1 MNPEYPLPAAF
12 RERMETELGAGRA
25 AALFA
30 ALDRPPSVSVR
41 LHPRR
46 IAGDRL
52 DWCLRAGLPAD
63 RLLSVC
69 PDGVLLRK
77 KPVFTL
83 DPLFHAGCYYVQE
96 ASSMSLQSLAPCLE
110 ECPEPRVLDLCAAPG
125 GKTTHLL
132 SMLDGRGMLVCNEV
146 IASRATVLADNVAKW
161 GYPAVVTSS
170 DPADFAALDG
180 FFDVVVVDAPCSGE
194 GMFRKDPASRL
205 QWNAESPAFCA
216 ARQRRILKDVW
227 PALRPGGILAYS
239 TCTFNAEEDGGTVS
253 FVTGELGAECLSARH
268 FYPGEAEGE
277 GFFLALLRKD
287 GDVPARTPRSRTG
300 KGPRAARATAPYRG
314 RIPGLDTGSLL
325 LFSREELI
333 KGIPPS
339 WAGVLEVLEE
349 RLRVI
354 RSGIALARVRGKDLV
369 PESDAA
375 WSLLPRTGELPRVEL
390 SREEALAYLRG
401 TAPVPAGVRGY
412 AEAAFGGYPLGYFKC
427 LGNRSNNLYPAHL
440 RIRMAAP

>member
-1 MNPEYPLPAAF
+1 MSQEYPLPAAF

-25 AALFA
+25 AVLFA
-30 ALDRPPSVSVR
+30 ALDRPPTVSVR

-46 IAGDRL
+46 VAGDRL
-52 DWCLRAGLPAD
+52 DWCLRAGLPAE
-63 RLLSVC
+63 RVSTVC
-69 PDGVLLRK
+69 PDGLLLRE

-96 ASSMSLQSLAPCLE
+96 ASSMSLESLAPWLRE
-110 ECPEPRVLDLCAAPG
+110 FPEPRVLDLCASPG

-170 DPADFAALDG
+170 DPADFGALEG
-180 FFDVVVVDAPCSGE
+180 FFDVAVVDAPCSGE
-194 GMFRKDPASRL
+194 GMFRKDPASRG
-205 QWNAESPAFCA
+205 QWNAESPAFCS
-216 ARQRRILKDVW
+216 ARQRRILNNVW

-239 TCTFNAEEDGGTVS
+239 TCTFNAEENEETVS
-253 FVTGELGAECLSARH
+253 FVVRELGAECLSVRR
-268 FYPGEAEGE
+268 FYPGEDEGE

-287 GDVPARTPRSRTG
+287 GDAPVRTPRNRTG
-300 KGPRAARATAPYRG
+300 KGARAAAPYRG
-314 RIPGLDTGSLL
+314 RVPGLDTGSLL
-325 LFSREELI
+325 LLSREELI

-354 RSGIALARVRGKDLV
+354 RSGIALARARGKDLV
-369 PESDAA
+369 PEPDAA
-375 WSLLPRTGELPRVEL
+375 WSLLARTGELPRVDL
-390 SREEALAYLRG
+390 SREEALAFLRG
-401 TAPVPAGVRGY
+401 TAPVPDGVRGF